1 MLDRA
6 QSFFGVPFDE
16 IMAET
21 AAAADSST
29 TIGSNLMWAVI
40 VFVITDGRLS
50 ILRLEQLLK
59 AKITSNTTFQ
69 VKAATGGIGGGGGV
83 GGSQQ
88 PESDVEVRSRARGRT
103 AAILG

>member
-1 MLDRA
+1 
-6 QSFFGVPFDE
+6 
-16 IMAET
+16 
-21 AAAADSST
+21 
-29 TIGSNLMWAVI
+29 MWAVI

-69 VKAATGGIGGGGGV
+69 VKAATGGIGGGGV